1 MSLQISQH
9 KYNRLLIDSIADYF
23 ESPSKVYPHDT
34 NSIQLT
40 LSGIKLWEA
49 IIFDHFKKYPL
60 HGTKTIILNK
70 LFIIRELI
78 SNKEHLIKK
87 GRGRILNPEIK
98 SQIINI
104 WNS

>member
-40 LSGIKLWEA
+40 FSDQRAYFKQGT
-49 IIFDHFKKYPL
+49 FD
-60 HGTKTIILNK
+60 
-70 LFIIRELI
+70 
-78 SNKEHLIKK
+78 
-87 GRGRILNPEIK
+87 
-98 SQIINI
+98 
-104 WNS
+104 

>member
-40 LSGIKLWEA
+40 FS
-49 IIFDHFKKYPL
+49 D
-60 HGTKTIILNK
+60 
-70 LFIIRELI
+70 
-78 SNKEHLIKK
+78 
-87 GRGRILNPEIK
+87 
-98 SQIINI
+98 
-104 WNS
+104 